1 MLLIPLQLCLSI
13 ANLFYGIDKGY
24 GHSFPLWSYV
34 LSAAYLCVVLS
45 ADGFMIC
52 VGRLELSKFV
62 GRYWLSACGALAAAA
77 LLRLVPEGR
86 DDRSAPAGIH
96 ACPGVGSTA
105 GNAGDRR
112 DISDDG
118 SRGHVLLVQLADLQ
132 VLCEEEI
139 GWHRSGAKAPPY
151 NSIPPGYQP
160 GGMLFIWQVRR
171 SGGDQ
176 LAVSG
181 GKITRARTPSVIF
194 SISHRAPCRSRII
207 FTR

>member
-1 MLLIPLQLCLSI
+1 MVGEKRLWKLDQGLCVLLMLLIPLQLCLSI

-62 GRYWLSACGALAAAA
+62 GRYWLSACGGTGGSGPAEAGAG
-77 LLRLVPEGR
+77 GR

-118 SRGHVLLVQLADLQ
+118 SRGMFC
-132 VLCEEEI
+132 LCNWLI
-139 GWHRSGAKAPPY
+139 CRC
-151 NSIPPGYQP
+151 
-160 GGMLFIWQVRR
+160 FV
-171 SGGDQ
+171 
-176 LAVSG
+176 
-181 GKITRARTPSVIF
+181 GKK
-194 SISHRAPCRSRII
+194 
-207 FTR
+207 